1 MSNETQTQGQDIN
14 MVELVNSLNATI
26 SSLRVELDTLKLNS
40 SPQFKPAD
48 FQSKAFQ
55 EMVNT
60 DSLSFIS
67 KKFNAGMNQ
76 FKQIAD
82 FMKLNKVS
90 DLSPI
95 FGVKSGKAITMIND
109 YLAYMGQEKIKPVK
123 VTRV

>member
-1 MSNETQTQGQDIN
+1 
-14 MVELVNSLNATI
+14 
-26 SSLRVELDTLKLNS
+26 
-40 SPQFKPAD
+40 
-48 FQSKAFQ
+48 
-55 EMVNT
+55 MVNT

-82 FMKLNKVS
+82 FMKLNKVT

-109 YLAYMGQEKIKPVK
+109 YLVYMGQEKIKPVK